1 MSDMIDPKSK
11 LGVGIR
17 ACVGILVGV
26 GGIAM
31 VIFELRS
38 GKVDIWSVVG
48 STFVAVVGF
57 AVVFAVRQERNRGE
71 ETK

>member
-1 MSDMIDPKSK
+1 MIDPKSK
-11 LGVGIR
+11 FGVGFR

-57 AVVFAVRQERNRGE
+57 AVVFAVRQESNRGE